1 MLLAAALLLA
11 ALAAVIG
18 FVLLNSD
25 DTDGAGT
32 QADERPSASTPETQA
47 PEDEETE
54 DAQAGD
60 EQTAGE
66 PAGEEPADDPT
77 DSAEPDDGSAGTS
90 AAEQPT
96 PQPVPQPEPPTDPL
110 SAANIQAF
118 LADYHRQVIQ
128 DPASA
133 YDRTGPTLRRNIGSR
148 ADYVAYWNQFSDVT
162 LSQVRASDGQNRATG
177 RLDWTFTN
185 GETRSA
191 VRAFTVIERN
201 GQLILDS
208 ELDP

>member
-1 MLLAAALLLA
+1 MVAAVLLLA

-18 FVLLNSD
+18 FVALRPD
-25 DTDGAGT
+25 DTDGTGT
-32 QADERPSASTPETQA
+32 QAEDTPSSSSPSSPASEDDETQDDPAGAPTEPSSASTA
-47 PEDEETE
+47 
-54 DAQAGD
+54 
-60 EQTAGE
+60 
-66 PAGEEPADDPT
+66 
-77 DSAEPDDGSAGTS
+77 TS
-90 AAEQPT
+90 TAEQPT
-96 PQPVPQPEPPTDPL
+96 TTPPPVPEPTPEPAPEPAGDPL

-133 YDRTGPTLRRNIGSR
+133 YDRTGPTLRANIGSR
-148 ADYVAYWNQFSDVT
+148 EDYVAYWSQFSDVT
-162 LSQVRASDGQNRATG
+162 LSEVQAVDGQNRVTG
-177 RLDWTFTN
+177 RLDWTFTS

-191 VRAFTVIERN
+191 LRQFTLIEQN